1 MMQIMTMIE
10 VHHMSSVQ
18 QQRRRNNDDDK
29 YNNDDDNEMTNA
41 LWNYSTCRPD
51 EHKHD
56 NNRCGDESCGI
67 NMLISE
73 NDDYGCGNVVEE
85 EDNVKTSSTTLTILS
100 STSAPVIGMMW
111 KRLRPSRR
119 R

>member
-1 MMQIMTMIE
+1 MTMIE

-41 LWNYSTCRPD
+41 LWNYSK
-51 EHKHD
+51 HKHD

-73 NDDYGCGNVVEE
+73 NDDYGCGNVVEEE